1 MVCSVKQNASKIL
14 RNNQLLPHHVSQI
27 LIHITALFCRSFSRN
42 KLNLAICN
50 IGRRLNRGCNIRRRL
65 NRGCKIGRRVI
76 ARRVIGRRVIGRC
89 VIGRRSSD
97 VSGDENRRR
106 VLSLRLK
113 KLVGSWL

>member
-1 MVCSVKQNASKIL
+1 VLVCSVKQNASKIL
-14 RNNQLLPHHVSQI
+14 KNNQLLPHHVSQI

-42 KLNLAICN
+42 KLNLSI
-50 IGRRLNRGCNIRRRL
+50 CNIRRRL

-76 ARRVIGRRVIGRC
+76 ARRVIGRRVIGRRVIGRC

>member
-1 MVCSVKQNASKIL
+1 MMVCSVKQYASKIL
-14 RNNQLLPHHVSQI
+14 RNNQLLPHLVSQK
-27 LIHITALFCRSFSRN
+27 LIHITTLFCRSLSRN

-50 IGRRLNRGCNIRRRL
+50 IGRRV
-65 NRGCKIGRRVI
+65 NRGCK
-76 ARRVIGRRVIGRC
+76 IGRRVIGRC